1 MNRPLRIA
9 AIHDLSGF
17 GRCSLTVILPVLS
30 AMGMQVCPVPTAVLS
45 THTGGMG
52 EVVMRDLTDFL
63 EPALDHYRRLELA
76 FECIYTGF
84 LGSPEQISH
93 CLDYFRS
100 YPQALAVV
108 DPVMGDHG
116 KSYRTVTGEMRG
128 RMRELVAVADLIT
141 PNLTEAYML
150 LGEEY
155 SPVPL
160 TRAQAKSMA
169 SGERMANLGYDRGR
183 SAFWYV
189 ACDYVPVSYPGTGD
203 LFAAVLTGALLQ
215 DDSLPMAINR
225 ATRFC
230 ELAIKTTFG
239 YGSDPRHGVM
249 LERSLGALTQREILS
264 DYQLL

>member
-128 RMRELVAVADLIT
+128 RMLARLSELGPEQVVIT
-141 PNLTEAYML
+141 GASL
-150 LGEEY
+150 
-155 SPVPL
+155 
-160 TRAQAKSMA
+160 A

-215 DDSLPMAINR
+215 EDSLPMAINR